1 MSFIKLTDLTSKEI
15 VPGYHGR
22 FLHTEHNTISHWKV
36 EAGAT
41 LPEHAHEH
49 EQTSIVLEGKFE
61 LTVDGEARL
70 LEPGEWALI
79 PSNVPHSGKAHTA
92 CTIMDI
98 FYPVREDYR

>member
-1 MSFIKLTDLTSKEI
+1 MPFIKLADLTQKEI

-22 FLHTEHNTISHWKV
+22 FVHTEHNTVSYWEV

-41 LPEHAHEH
+41 LPEHSHEH

-61 LTVDGEARL
+61 LSVAGEARV
-70 LEPGEWALI
+70 LEPGEWAVI
-79 PSNVPHSGKAHTA
+79 PSNIVHTGKALTA
-92 CTIMDI
+92 CTLMDV

>member
-1 MSFIKLTDLTSKEI
+1 MLFIKLADVPQKEI

-22 FLHTEHNTISHWKV
+22 FVHTEHNTVSYWDV

-41 LPEHAHEH
+41 LPEHAHMH

-61 LTVDGEARL
+61 LTVAGEAHL

-79 PSNVPHSGKAHTA
+79 PPDVPHSGKALTA
-92 CTIMDI
+92 CTLMDI

>member
-1 MSFIKLTDLTSKEI
+1 MPFIKLTDLTAKEI

-22 FLHTEHNTISHWKV
+22 FVHTEHNTVSQWEV

-49 EQTSIVLEGKFE
+49 EQISIVLEGKFE

-70 LEPGEWALI
+70 LEPGEWAVI